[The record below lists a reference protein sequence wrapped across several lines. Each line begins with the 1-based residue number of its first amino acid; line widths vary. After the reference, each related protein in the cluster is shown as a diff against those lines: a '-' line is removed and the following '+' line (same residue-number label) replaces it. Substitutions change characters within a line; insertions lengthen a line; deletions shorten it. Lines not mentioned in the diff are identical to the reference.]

1 MPGGGSALKNA
12 DWFTW
17 TCVIGFPV
25 QEIWRGTEDGTDVN
39 AVDRSHGE
47 IKDKD
52 GNYRII
58 ARADD
63 FGKVSVYKYPIV
75 VKDQQYN
82 EFPGHSSH
90 VTSCRFS
97 TQDEYLYSTGGE
109 DQCVFQ
115 WKVRANFLSVK
126 PRDDDEEE
134 DEEVEDED
142 AEEEEVDDDE
152 EEEDDGEGE
161 GI

>member
-1 MPGGGSALKNA
+1 MPGGGTALKNA

-47 IKDKD
+47 VKDKG

-63 FGKVSVYKYPIV
+63 FGKVSLLKYPIV
-75 VKDQQYN
+75 VKD
-82 EFPGHSSH
+82 
-90 VTSCRFS
+90 
-97 TQDEYLYSTGGE
+97 
-109 DQCVFQ
+109 
-115 WKVRANFLSVK
+115 
-126 PRDDDEEE
+126 
-134 DEEVEDED
+134 
-142 AEEEEVDDDE
+142 
-152 EEEDDGEGE
+152 
-161 GI
+161 